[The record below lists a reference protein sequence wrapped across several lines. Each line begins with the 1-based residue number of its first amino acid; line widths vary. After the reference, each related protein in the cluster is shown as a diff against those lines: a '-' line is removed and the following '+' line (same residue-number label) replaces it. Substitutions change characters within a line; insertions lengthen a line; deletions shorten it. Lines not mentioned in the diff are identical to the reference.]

1 MTKKDYELIASG
13 FKYAVETTGIAK
25 GYPNEAIEYAIACL
39 VMKLE
44 ADNPRF
50 DKLKFRIACGL
61 RS

>member
-13 FKYAVETTGIAK
+13 FRYALETTPHK
-25 GYPNEAIEYAIACL
+25 VGYNEAIIYAIACV

-44 ADNPRF
+44 ANNPRF

-61 RS
+61 RA